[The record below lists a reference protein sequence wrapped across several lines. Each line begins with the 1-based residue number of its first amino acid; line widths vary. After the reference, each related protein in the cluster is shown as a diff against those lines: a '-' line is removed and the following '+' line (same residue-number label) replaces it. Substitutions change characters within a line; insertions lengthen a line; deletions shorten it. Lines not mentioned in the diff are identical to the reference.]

1 MRTLRQVVEVIH
13 PGLAGVSKKDLQ
25 EKLCKMYKVRQ
36 RQAATSQPYATPQHL
51 PVERWPHVPGV
62 AAFSVC
68 GPLCDGSV
76 HRTPCSAP
84 SRTLLPPHTSAPR
97 LLEREVS
104 ASAAPTRPAGAGQQL
119 LLAVRLQGCLRWRP
133 EHRVRYDLRQPRG
146 CQEVRA
152 QVPPHTGA
160 PRRHRSY
167 RGAKRIEAPRWRERR
182 ALLLRRGT
190 RSRRAA
196 ASPRAASV
204 AQFGMGK
211 AKTTARKQRKERKN
225 RAKKAR
231 PRPRP
236 STLDPDPRPRLST
249 PDPRPPPL
257 ATLAALCSHSRH
269 TPTLDSLHAQAVEY
283 GSPCPLEPGRCVV
296 SRRPRRWALRRQLL
310 VDSSRRWD
318 INGKYHLC
326 IRFLRHRELWP

>member
-1 MRTLRQVVEVIH
+1 MQDVQGASTSSGHIPALRYTPAPPSGTLA
-13 PGLAGVSKKDLQ
+13 PCAGGRSLQ
-25 EKLCKMYKVRQ
+25 CVQ
-36 RQAATSQPYATPQHL
+36 
-51 PVERWPHVPGV
+51 
-62 AAFSVC
+62 
-68 GPLCDGSV
+68 PLCDGSV
-76 HRTPCSAP
+76 HRTLCSAP
-84 SRTLLPPHTSAPR
+84 SHTLLPPHTSAPR

-152 QVPPHTGA
+152 QVPPDAGA

-231 PRPRP
+231 PTSPP
-236 STLDPDPRPRLST
+236 LP
-249 PDPRPPPL
+249 PPPL
-257 ATLAALCSHSRH
+257 ATLATLCSHNRH
-269 TPTLDSLHAQAVEY
+269 TPPWRFPHRAPSILTGAWSQEGQDA
-283 GSPCPLEPGRCVV
+283 GRCVGSCWWIAHGDGTSTKISSV
-296 SRRPRRWALRRQLL
+296 YTHTLFTPPRIVAVVVCGYNSESKTKKADERGRGHHHQRRDGRRHAGFYPA
-310 VDSSRRWD
+310 S
-318 INGKYHLC
+318 NGPH
-326 IRFLRHRELWP
+326 

>member
-160 PRRHRSY
+160 PPAIVAIVGRRGLRRRVGGRGGLCCCDGGLGAAVPPPHR
-167 RGAKRIEAPRWRERR
+167 AP
-182 ALLLRRGT
+182 LLLRSLVWARRRPPPASSARRGRT
-190 RSRRAA
+190 VPRRRA
-196 ASPRAASV
+196 P
-204 AQFGMGK
+204 
-211 AKTTARKQRKERKN
+211 
-225 RAKKAR
+225 
-231 PRPRP
+231 
-236 STLDPDPRPRLST
+236 DPDPRPST
-249 PDPRPPPL
+249 PDPRPPTPDPRAPRHACSALL
-257 ATLAALCSHSRH
+257 AQ
-269 TPTLDSLHAQAVEY
+269 PPHAY
-283 GSPCPLEPGRCVV
+283 TR
-296 SRRPRRWALRRQLL
+296 
-310 VDSSRRWD
+310 
-318 INGKYHLC
+318 
-326 IRFLRHRELWP
+326 

>member
-1 MRTLRQVVEVIH
+1 MQDVQGASTSSGHIPALRYTPAPPSGTLA
-13 PGLAGVSKKDLQ
+13 PCAGGRSLQ
-25 EKLCKMYKVRQ
+25 CVQ
-36 RQAATSQPYATPQHL
+36 
-51 PVERWPHVPGV
+51 
-62 AAFSVC
+62 
-68 GPLCDGSV
+68 PLCDGSV
-76 HRTPCSAP
+76 HRTLCSAP
-84 SRTLLPPHTSAPR
+84 SHTLLPPHTSAPR

-152 QVPPHTGA
+152 QVPPDAGA

-236 STLDPDPRPRLST
+236 STLDPRRSILGRWST
-249 PDPRPPPL
+249 
-257 ATLAALCSHSRH
+257 SSRAS
-269 TPTLDSLHAQAVEY
+269 TSSSCAMTS
-283 GSPCPLEPGRCVV
+283 GRGGRCPT
-296 SRRPRRWALRRQLL
+296 SPHTAASTAPSMCSAMGR
-310 VDSSRRWD
+310 
-318 INGKYHLC
+318 
-326 IRFLRHRELWP
+326 

>member
-1 MRTLRQVVEVIH
+1 MQDVQGASTSSGHIPALR
-13 PGLAGVSKKDLQ
+13 
-25 EKLCKMYKVRQ
+25 Y
-36 RQAATSQPYATPQHL
+36 TPAPPL
-51 PVERWPHVPGV
+51 VPGV

-231 PRPRP
+231 PRPPTPAPRAPRP
-236 STLDPDPRPRLST
+236 SPRLQRFVRT
-249 PDPRPPPL
+249 A
-257 ATLAALCSHSRH
+257 ATR
-269 TPTLDSLHAQAVEY
+269 LH
-283 GSPCPLEPGRCVV
+283 
-296 SRRPRRWALRRQLL
+296 
-310 VDSSRRWD
+310 
-318 INGKYHLC
+318 
-326 IRFLRHRELWP
+326 